1 LCLATFVGA
10 PTSPGR
16 GDFVRLSP
24 VNNRLFV
31 KFVEMSPVPGGR
43 KARVWMGDE
52 MMDQSG
58 LTTVRFSTADHPEKD
73 RMAMWRDHCCRLVM
87 KLDIEPINGGQL
99 EYSLLARELPGV
111 RVMST
116 AMSPVRMTR
125 TREYAADGNGDIIFI
140 INKTGKAMASA
151 RGRDVMLNEG
161 DALLMSASEA
171 KTFDRHSYG
180 GSLSFRIPRPILS
193 SMVSYV
199 DDVVMQAI
207 PHDTDALKL
216 LAGYAAP
223 LFNDLALA
231 APEFRRTAVNHLHDL
246 VALALNAARGGVA
259 AGRAVP
265 AARLRMAKSYIM
277 ENSSRRDLSVGGV
290 AAHLGLTPRNL
301 QRLFESEGT
310 TFSEYLLS
318 QRLSRAHRMLTEPR
332 LAQNPVGAIAYDA
345 GFGDLSYFN
354 RSFKRRF
361 GMTPRDVR
369 NEGVKFLELPDIR

>member
-1 LCLATFVGA
+1 
-10 PTSPGR
+10 
-16 GDFVRLSP
+16 
-24 VNNRLFV
+24 
-31 KFVEMSPVPGGR
+31 
-43 KARVWMGDE
+43 
-52 MMDQSG
+52 
-58 LTTVRFSTADHPEKD
+58 
-73 RMAMWRDHCCRLVM
+73 MWRDHCCRLVM

-99 EYSLLARELPGV
+99 EYTLLARDLPGV
-111 RVMST
+111 RVMSMS
-116 AMSPVRMTR
+116 MSPIRITR
-125 TREYAADGNGDIIFI
+125 TREYAVDGNGDLIFI
-140 INKTGKAMASA
+140 INQTGKATASS
-151 RGRDVMLNEG
+151 RGRDIALNDG
-161 DALLMSASEA
+161 DALLMSASDV

-193 SMVSYV
+193 AMVTYV
-199 DDVVMQAI
+199 DDVVMQVI
-207 PHDTDALKL
+207 PGSTDALKL

-231 APEFRRTAVNHLHDL
+231 TPEFRRTAVNHLHDL
-246 VALALNAARGGVA
+246 VALALGAARGSVA
-259 AGRAVP
+259 GGRAIP
-265 AARLRMAKSYIM
+265 AARLRLAKAYIV

-310 TFSEYLLS
+310 TFSEFLLL

-332 LAQNPVGAIAYDA
+332 LAQNPVGSIAYDA

-369 NEGVKFLELPDIR
+369 NDGAKLLEVSQ